1 MTLREKYQNV
11 VWTDLDGECI
21 PKLRAWLESAV
32 APRLIIIDVF
42 AKVRGINTGRETQY
56 EADYRF
62 AALLQQLALEFG
74 VSIVLVHHTRKME
87 ADDPFDAVSGTRGL
101 TGAADTVLVLRRD
114 VRSQQTVLY
123 GRGCDLEEIETALEF
138 ERETGHWRILGD
150 ASLIAK
156 THERQEIIEVLCR
169 AVDRD
174 RRSARQVTLQHQSP
188 ARQAARR
195 R

>member
-56 EADYRF
+56 AADYRF

-87 ADDPFDAVSGTRGL
+87 ADDPFDAGSGTRGL